1 MSKERGIG
9 FVPTVGSKKEEE
21 KEPQVVLE
29 TPPPNVVNNY
39 LSQTPPSEVNVSVV
53 NDFRPLVEAVL
64 LLVILLAVIQLV
76 ALSSRA

>member
-1 MSKERGIG
+1 MTNDKDFG
-9 FVPTVGSKKEEE
+9 FVPTVGSKKEE
-21 KEPQVVLE
+21 PQVVPK
-29 TPPPNVVNNY
+29 TPPSATVVNNY

-64 LLVILLAVIQLV
+64 LLIIVIVVIQLV